1 MSNSL
6 ELVVEQID
14 QLIIKS
20 SLELNIEKSE
30 ILAQVIKSCLLSDD
44 ENPNHINGIELF
56 QRCDKCLSLSLLDE
70 AEQDINSHL
79 NVDF

>member
-6 ELVVEQID
+6 ESAVEQID
-14 QLIIKS
+14 QLIINS
-20 SLELNIEKSE
+20 SLELQLEKSE

-56 QRCDKCLSLSLLDE
+56 QRCDKCLASSMIAE
-70 AEQDINSHL
+70 PEQDINSHL